1 MTVLERLDSR
11 WSRATAAA
19 RSTVQSSDGAAL
31 HANPNFVNAVL
42 SVLIAGIFL
51 SVILDSSLRRLFVGE
66 ARDRIRS
73 APRRIGRIVRK
84 IKTKT
89 GKAARAVRPR
99 PQLRSQPLIQSFRGR
114 LGLGLGR
121 LREGRLGRLGRQ
133 LAGGRRGSTT
143 DFAIAR
149 TELEATLATMVGL
162 ANIKAH
168 LTGLLDTFE
177 MDERRAISN
186 PAFVPQRGCM
196 HMVFLGN
203 PGTGKT
209 AVAQLVASL
218 LKELGLLCRGQLVVA
233 KKADMLGRYSNHVAR
248 NTRSIVASAVGG
260 VLLIDE
266 AYSLVQGEAELG
278 REAINVLVDLCYVHK
293 DEMVVIL
300 AGYEDSMNQLFSA
313 NAGLASRF
321 PHKVCVT

>member
-1 MTVLERLDSR
+1 MPY
-11 WSRATAAA
+11 A
-19 RSTVQSSDGAAL
+19 
-31 HANPNFVNAVL
+31 
-42 SVLIAGIFL
+42 
-51 SVILDSSLRRLFVGE
+51 GE

-186 PAFVPQRGCM
+186 AAFVPQRGCM

-266 AYSLVQGEAELG
+266 AYSLVQASERGGAET
-278 REAINVLVDLCYVHK
+278 R
-293 DEMVVIL
+293 
-300 AGYEDSMNQLFSA
+300 
-313 NAGLASRF
+313 
-321 PHKVCVT
+321 